1 MIKGAYKE
9 RPLFHALAPFSVLEQ
24 TLLALGLFLLGV
36 GALSLD
42 NMFYLTYSL
51 AHYLL
56 NSRYNKLASS
66 SHNLT
71 LSSPA
76 SQYLNKSWY
85 ALNYLPLKKIPLFKK
100 YYSLLLLT
108 VLGLHCGVGLPP
120 GL

>member
-1 MIKGAYKE
+1 M
-9 RPLFHALAPFSVLEQ
+9 
-24 TLLALGLFLLGV
+24 
-36 GALSLD
+36 
-42 NMFYLTYSL
+42 
-51 AHYLL
+51 HYLL

-85 ALNYLPLKKIPLFKK
+85 ALNSLPFKKIPLFKK

-108 VLGLHCGVGLPP
+108 MLGLHCGVGLPP
-120 GL
+120 VVKREGYSLVLVRGLLSTEASLVPEHRLQ